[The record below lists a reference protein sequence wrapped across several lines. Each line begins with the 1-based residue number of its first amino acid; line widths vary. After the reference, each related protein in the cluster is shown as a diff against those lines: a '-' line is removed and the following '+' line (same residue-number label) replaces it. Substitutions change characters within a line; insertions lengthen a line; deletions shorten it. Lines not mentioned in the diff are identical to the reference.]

1 MPRYYFYLHDSGVA
15 DPEGEE
21 LANDATA
28 IAEAKLIAHD
38 LRGGRNSH
46 EKILVK
52 NEKNDI
58 IYEEPIGER
67 SG

>member
-21 LANDATA
+21 LASDDAA
-28 IAEAKLIAHD
+28 IVEAKLIARD

-46 EKILVK
+46 QKIRVK
-52 NEKNDI
+52 NEENGI
-58 IYEEPIGER
+58 IHEEPIGER
-67 SG
+67 RN